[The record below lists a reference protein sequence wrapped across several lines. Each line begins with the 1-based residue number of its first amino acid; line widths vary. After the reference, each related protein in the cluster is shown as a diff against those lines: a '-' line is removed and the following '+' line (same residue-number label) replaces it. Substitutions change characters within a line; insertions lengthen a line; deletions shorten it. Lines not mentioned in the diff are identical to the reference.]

1 MKKTKYYFIIFLIT
15 FLQSLLI
22 ASAGQDIQ
30 NQTSTVGTP
39 LLIKPGSKDDSSINS
54 LKPVVA
60 QDYVQRSV
68 SMDDDPIHHIQN
80 SNISSDLGE
89 PQIVY
94 NAQGQK
100 ISEFFFNSD
109 GSEHRVLYQDNGDVV
124 TVIVDPKKVK
134 QQEITTKPDNSSVTK
149 FYDDQGK
156 LEAMETKLVDGSI
169 VYKEMSEGDMV
180 SAQVINKEG
189 EIEAQTH
196 RDYFGNI
203 TTQQHHTDGSINSST
218 RYRQDVVRHD
228 DGTTETTTYD
238 DHGNSTIVVKDDQGR
253 VLSKKIYDID
263 GFMSFSIIFNADRS
277 RKEVTYSLGKQLSE
291 ETFDSKNRLLLSEK
305 YYASGVIKLRV
316 IYNQAQGKQVVKFD
330 PRGKITSKKTYD
342 ADGKIVASQDFYPSG
357 KIKVNVLYHQD
368 GSQEKLNYNNK
379 GKLTSKEL
387 YDASGKK
394 LS

>member
-1 MKKTKYYFIIFLIT
+1 MKKTKYSLIVLVIT

-22 ASAGQDIQ
+22 ASVGQDTQ
-30 NQTSTVGTP
+30 NQISTAGAPV
-39 LLIKPGSKDDSSINS
+39 LIKPGSKDDSSVNS

-60 QDYVQRSV
+60 QDYLQRSV
-68 SMDDDPIHHIQN
+68 SMDDYPIHHIEN
-80 SNISSDLGE
+80 SKFSSDSGE

-100 ISEFFFNSD
+100 ISESFFNSD

-124 TVIVDPKKVK
+124 TVVFDPKKLK

-149 FYDDQGK
+149 FYDEQGK
-156 LEAMETKLVDGSI
+156 LEAIETKLVDGSI
-169 VYKEMSEGDMV
+169 VYKKMSEGDMV

-196 RDYFGNI
+196 RDDFGNI
-203 TTQQHHTDGSINSST
+203 TTQQHHTDGSMTSST

-253 VLSKKIYDID
+253 VLSKKIYDSD
-263 GFMSFSIIFNADRS
+263 GFMTFSMIFNADRS
-277 RKEVTYSLGKQLSE
+277 RKEITYSLGKQLSQ

-305 YYASGVIKLRV
+305 YYASGVIRLRV
-316 IYNQAQGKQVVKFD
+316 IYNQAQGKQIVKFD

-342 ADGKIVASQDFYPSG
+342 SAGHIVASQDFYPSG

-368 GSQEKLNYNNK
+368 GSQEKINYNNK
-379 GKLTSKEL
+379 GKLISKEL

>member
-60 QDYVQRSV
+60 QDYLQRSV
-68 SMDDDPIHHIQN
+68 SMDDYPIHRIQN
-80 SNISSDLGE
+80 SKFSSDSGK

-100 ISEFFFNSD
+100 ISESFFNSD
-109 GSEHRVLYQDNGDVV
+109 GSEHRVLYQDNGDIV

-134 QQEITTKPDNSSVTK
+134 QQEITTKPDNSGVTK
-149 FYDDQGK
+149 YYDEQGK

-169 VYKEMSEGDMV
+169 VYKKMSEGDMV

-196 RDYFGNI
+196 RDDFGNI
-203 TTQQHHTDGSINSST
+203 TTQQHNADGSITSST
-218 RYRQDVVRHD
+218 RYRQDVVHND

-238 DHGNSTIVVKDDQGR
+238 DHGYSTVVLKDDEDR
-253 VLSKKIYDID
+253 VLSKKIYDVD
-263 GFMSFSIIFNADRS
+263 GQMTFSMIFNPDRS
-277 RKEVTYSLGKQLSE
+277 RKEVIYFLNGQRSE
-291 ETFDSKNRLLLSEK
+291 EIYDPQERLLLSEK
-305 YYASGVIKLRV
+305 YYASGIIKLRV
-316 IYNQAQGKQVVKFD
+316 SYNQNRDKEIVKFD

-342 ADGKIVASQDFYPSG
+342 V
-357 KIKVNVLYHQD
+357 
-368 GSQEKLNYNNK
+368 
-379 GKLTSKEL
+379 
-387 YDASGKK
+387 SGKK
-394 LS
+394 IS